1 MKNLKSNMSSKRP
14 FIPHINATSCEQIT
28 KSSGSN
34 FFKSFHL
41 LPKDKMEALTVFY
54 AYCRIVDDCV
64 DEPTQTKE
72 KQIALDFWRNEIVS
86 LYQDK
91 PQHIITEEL
100 AKVVRHYNI
109 PENYL
114 LGIADGCQM
123 DINKSHYETYDDLM
137 TYCYHVAGLVGLSC
151 LKIFDYQSPQA
162 EKMAID
168 LGLAFQLTNI
178 MRDIKE
184 DITRNR
190 LYIPQEDLNKFNCSM
205 HDLKKLK
212 ETDAFKRL
220 MRDYYNRAE
229 KHYLSAFEEFK
240 NDKDNKLVAA
250 KFMAKTYYKILNKLK
265 KQDYPVL
272 RNKVSLNFFEKLS
285 LLIPVLLKK

>member
-1 MKNLKSNMSSKRP
+1 MN
-14 FIPHINATSCEQIT
+14 FIPHINATSCEEIT

-34 FFKSFHL
+34 FFKSFRL
-41 LPKDKMEALTVFY
+41 LPKKKMAALTVFY

-64 DEPTQTKE
+64 DEPSETHE
-72 KQIALDFWRNEIVS
+72 KQTALDFWRNEIVN

-91 PQHIITEEL
+91 PQHVITKEI
-100 AKVVRHYNI
+100 APVVQQHNI
-109 PENYL
+109 PEKYL

-123 DINKSHYETYDDLM
+123 DINQSCYKTYDDLM
-137 TYCYHVAGLVGLSC
+137 TYCYHVAGLVGLTC
-151 LKIFDYQSPQA
+151 IKIFDYQSPEA

-184 DITRNR
+184 DINRNR
-190 LYIPQEDLNKFNCSM
+190 IYIPQEDLDKFNCSLS
-205 HDLKKLK
+205 DLKSLK
-212 ETDAFKRL
+212 ETDDFKHL

-229 KHYLSAFEEFK
+229 KHYLSAFAEFK
-240 NDKDNKLVAA
+240 NDKDNKLIAA
-250 KFMAKTYYKILNKLK
+250 KFMAKTYYKILNKLQ

-272 RNKVSLNFFEKLS
+272 RHKVSLNFFEKLS
-285 LLIPVLLKK
+285 LIMPVLLKK